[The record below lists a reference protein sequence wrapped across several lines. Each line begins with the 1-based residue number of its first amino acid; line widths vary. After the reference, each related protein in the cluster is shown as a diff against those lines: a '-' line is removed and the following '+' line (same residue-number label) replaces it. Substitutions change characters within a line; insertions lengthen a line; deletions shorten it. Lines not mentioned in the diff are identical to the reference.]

1 MDFAKADLP
10 TASSTCITDLVQLS
24 SQHHSSLTKNICGAT
39 GVTKT
44 SEKFHFTDI
53 TVKTGLWSV
62 ATTKLDA
69 KDLF

>member
-10 TASSTCITDLVQLS
+10 TASSTCINLVQLS

-39 GVTKT
+39 GVIKI
-44 SEKFHFTDI
+44 SEKFHVTDI